1 MNVKVILTCFNRREK
16 TINCIESLVKG
27 NPKIDFSFIVV
38 DDNSSDGT
46 IESINKLNYDIK
58 LEIGDG
64 NLYWSGGMYKG
75 INAYFNEEQRSNY
88 ILLVNDDVK
97 FFDNVIER
105 LINLSIDNNDSV
117 VVGATCDNSMEFT
130 YGAMKLISNRK
141 TDLYYHVKPN
151 NKGII
156 CDTFNA
162 NCVLIKDCILRD
174 VGNFDKVYR
183 HSLADLD
190 YGFMIRRKGY
200 NIISSDKFIG
210 ICNRNSIKG
219 TWRDTS
225 LTRLERIK
233 RKESVKG
240 SPIKEWFYF
249 MKKNFGYIIAIRY
262 SITPYLRI
270 LLNK

>member
-1 MNVKVILTCFNRREK
+1 M
-16 TINCIESLVKG
+16 
-27 NPKIDFSFIVV
+27 
-38 DDNSSDGT
+38 
-46 IESINKLNYDIK
+46 NYDIK

-156 CDTFNA
+156 CDTF
-162 NCVLIKDCILRD
+162 I
-174 VGNFDKVYR
+174 
-183 HSLADLD
+183 SLSQPID
-190 YGFMIRRKGY
+190 R
-200 NIISSDKFIG
+200 NI
-210 ICNRNSIKG
+210 
-219 TWRDTS
+219 T
-225 LTRLERIK
+225 L
-233 RKESVKG
+233 
-240 SPIKEWFYF
+240 
-249 MKKNFGYIIAIRY
+249 
-262 SITPYLRI
+262 
-270 LLNK
+270 